1 MRLYLHVLS
10 RDPDLEYLPSFEA
23 TVRACVAYAPGIL
36 SVTSVEPHTRGGFS
50 IVADCVENLPD
61 DFGDYF
67 EKSKLMVVL

>member
-10 RDPDLEYLPSFEA
+10 RDPVLEQSPDFEA
-23 TVRACVAYAPGIL
+23 VVRACVADAPGIL

-50 IVADCVENLPD
+50 VVADRVEDLPD

-67 EKSKLMVVL
+67 ERSKLMLVI